1 MGLKVGLHSSSS
13 STTATTTTT
22 TTLLRWREGEAFV
35 FDDSFEHSVFH
46 NGDHPR
52 LVLILDVWHPEL
64 VMSSSQ
70 KRKRTSS
77 SSDSSSSSSSSSDR
91 HDDSTDDAGYDDAE
105 YNDDEPLNQYI
116 PGPAPPNFDEIFR
129 PPPVNS
135 ESLGAD
141 SASPSSSSFWAPPNL
156 GPPVTVLRNNVKHY
170 PQLAKRFGI
179 RAPSSSSGVLG
190 WVQALTSEGG
200 VVLVVLVA
208 VAMIWSYYRAFL
220 APQFARLNGVL
231 EKRRAAKEKAN
242 KKAAEL
248 RLKQYLE
255 KTNKKQEKNVA
266 GGRKGEK

>member
-1 MGLKVGLHSSSS
+1 M
-13 STTATTTTT
+13 
-22 TTLLRWREGEAFV
+22 

-70 KRKRTSS
+70 KRKRISSS
-77 SSDSSSSSSSSSDR
+77 SSDSSSSSSDR
-91 HDDSTDDAGYDDAE
+91 HDDSTDAAGYDDAE
-105 YNDDEPLNQYI
+105 YNDDEPLNHYI

-141 SASPSSSSFWAPPNL
+141 SVSPSSLQPPPQNNPATTSSSSFWAPPNL

-170 PQLAKRFGI
+170 PQLAKRFGS

-208 VAMIWSYYRAFL
+208 VAMIWCYYRAFL

-255 KTNKKQEKNVA
+255 KANKKQEKNVA